1 MNNIVLIGFSQSGKT
16 TIGKLL
22 AEKTQQSF
30 IELEEELEKVH
41 QKSIDELI
49 NEAGKEQFRS
59 LEIEAIEK
67 MMSRKNKV
75 IAVRSD
81 SICDEEIANTLVKIG
96 TVVYLHTDKNELCRR
111 KEKGCAVCEQTGE
124 AHFDEGKF
132 SADFSK
138 REPLFFGIAGII
150 IQTAGKTP
158 EEIVDEI
165 LLLI

>member
-30 IELEEELEKVH
+30 IELEEELEKAH
-41 QKSIDELI
+41 QKSVAELIDEV
-49 NEAGKEQFRS
+49 GKEQFRS

-67 MMSRKNKV
+67 MMCRKNKV

-81 SICDEEIANTLVKIG
+81 CICDEEMAKTLTKIG
-96 TVVYLHTDKNELCRR
+96 TVVYLHTDKQELCRR
-111 KEKGCAVCEQTGE
+111 QEKGCVVCEQTGQ
-124 AHFDEGKF
+124 ADFDENKF
-132 SADFSK
+132 SAEFSK

-158 EEIVDEI
+158 EDIVNEI